1 MAGSCPFR
9 RRVTIMMIELMHQGG
24 RLLPVALLLL
34 LGACHDKPERPLPA
48 GAFRLADDRLNESS
62 GLVASMR
69 QSGILWSINDSGSV
83 DRLYRVGPRGEA
95 LGRVSIGGAW
105 LRDAESLALWR
116 HAGQDWVLIADVG
129 DNRQWR
135 GSVAIHAVPE
145 PAPSDDSAT
154 VAWSI
159 RFRYPDGPRDAE
171 AVAVDVSADDLLV
184 LSKRDE
190 PPRLYRVPLDHLDE
204 PGLRTAEFIGTAN
217 IGPDDEVTGMD
228 VASDGRSLAVVS
240 YRRLFLWHRE
250 ADENWATTMSR
261 PPETRTLP
269 NLGKAEAVAFIG
281 GPHRLAMTAER
292 EPRPLWYHDRPII
305 AAASFVPPATTA
317 PVRDSAVGAP

>member
-1 MAGSCPFR
+1 
-9 RRVTIMMIELMHQGG
+9 MMIELMHQGG

-34 LGACHDKPERPLPA
+34 LGACHDEPERPLPA
-48 GAFRLADDRLNESS
+48 GAFRMADDRLNESS

-69 QSGILWSINDSGSV
+69 QPGTLWSINDSGSF
-83 DRLYRVGPRGEA
+83 DRLYRVGPQGEA
-95 LGRVSIGGAW
+95 LGRVSIDGAW

-145 PAPSDDSAT
+145 PAPDDESAT

-159 RFRYPDGPRDAE
+159 RFQYPDGPRDAE

-190 PPRLYRVPLDHLDE
+190 PPRLYRVSMDHLDE

-228 VASDGRSLAVVS
+228 ITPDGRTLAVVS
-240 YRRLFLWHRE
+240 YRRLFLWLRE
-250 ADENWATTMSR
+250 VDEDWATVVSR
-261 PPETRTLP
+261 APETVALP
-269 NLGKAEAVAFIG
+269 DLGKAEAVAFVG
-281 GPHRLAMTAER
+281 SDHRLAVTAER
-292 EPRPLWYHDRPII
+292 APRPLWYHDRSIV
-305 AAASFVPPATTA
+305 AAAPTTPT
-317 PVRDSAVGAP
+317 PVQETPVGAP